1 MSEIQVVQ
9 SSIRIYCIL
18 HLVLTRKFCLHQF
31 QRNGQ
36 GNKRCRLAV
45 LLVRS
50 ICVLRFRWNLHQ
62 TLSFFPGSMSQYQP
76 IIKPKCIIP
85 YFLTESNNIREL
97 NKDTYFTVC
106 NFVSCLHSIKCR
118 IDTRQP
124 NISPRLSSDN
134 YFHDIVCLF
143 LFVVDL
149 YGELIQQRKKM
160 IRTILPQS

>member
-1 MSEIQVVQ
+1 MSSGSPSREIHLCIKVPLE
-9 SSIRIYCIL
+9 SSSNFIIFSRIYE
-18 HLVLTRKFCLHQF
+18 
-31 QRNGQ
+31 
-36 GNKRCRLAV
+36 
-45 LLVRS
+45 
-50 ICVLRFRWNLHQ
+50 
-62 TLSFFPGSMSQYQP
+62 SM

-85 YFLTESNNIREL
+85 YFLTESNNVREL

-149 YGELIQQRKKM
+149 YGELIQQRKTM